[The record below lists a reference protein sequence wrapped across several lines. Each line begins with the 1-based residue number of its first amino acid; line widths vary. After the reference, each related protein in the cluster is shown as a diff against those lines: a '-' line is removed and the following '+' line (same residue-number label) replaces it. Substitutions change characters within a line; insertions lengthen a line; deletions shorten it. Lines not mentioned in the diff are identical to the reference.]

1 MLQFKWDLYTH
12 NSFLCEWVNA
22 VPVSLCMCV
31 CICFRLIFSSIL
43 CETNTLFLWPQKC
56 GVGCHFCFSL
66 KKHRT
71 KNEKKNCPFVS
82 FIFET
87 TSATVS
93 QQDMKRA
100 LMLFMER
107 NYELLCNQYLANF
120 GSAIMDTNEII
131 QRNFNFPRKS
141 TIQIQMKKM

>member
-1 MLQFKWDLYTH
+1 MSECRASVIVYVRLYLLSAYFFIHSLRDKHAIFVATKMWCWLSL
-12 NSFLCEWVNA
+12 SF
-22 VPVSLCMCV
+22 
-31 CICFRLIFSSIL
+31 F
-43 CETNTLFLWPQKC
+43 TQKTQN
-56 GVGCHFCFSL
+56 
-66 KKHRT
+66 KKR
-71 KNEKKNCPFVS
+71 EKNCPFVS

-131 QRNFNFPRKS
+131 QRNFSFPRKS